1 MGENLFNAYYPVIIS
16 GFTIIICFWAE
27 VRPAQSV
34 FSSYLQSVLCWSYSR
49 VVSYVGVLNHF
60 VPHINQLHVT
70 VIEEKR
76 EKISQVTVVR
86 TFREILVKDKPKRN
100 TK

>member
-49 VVSYVGVLNHF
+49 VISYVGVLNHF

-76 EKISQVTVVR
+76 EKNQPSNCFKNV
-86 TFREILVKDKPKRN
+86 L
-100 TK
+100 